1 MDRLGVL
8 EAEYFDLEFFNKD
21 GILCWLDHIKLLCK
35 QHNANKEFLFTFC
48 VKFYAPHPNLLE
60 DEYTRYLFALQIKKD
75 LYSGSLQ
82 CSENTA
88 ALLAA
93 FIAQADLGDFLED
106 TYLDRSYLN
115 GLRLV
120 PSPTP
125 AFLDK
130 VMECH
135 RSLVGQSPEEA
146 DISLLDTVRKVEMY
160 GVRLRPVKASNFL
173 HSAAMLVRCFHA

>member
-1 MDRLGVL
+1 MAGEVSSSGYLLKSHIKSLQIRVEMLDTTFQHFQLHPRSSGQDLYVTLMDRLGVL

-93 FIAQADLGDFLED
+93 FIAQGHHLIGSALPRLFIYWFLF
-106 TYLDRSYLN
+106 TML
-115 GLRLV
+115 
-120 PSPTP
+120 T
-125 AFLDK
+125 FL
-130 VMECH
+130 
-135 RSLVGQSPEEA
+135 
-146 DISLLDTVRKVEMY
+146 
-160 GVRLRPVKASNFL
+160 
-173 HSAAMLVRCFHA
+173 